1 MNVCTPRGAPLGLL
15 LVCACTQTPSPL
27 VVSAASSLT
36 DVLRALEPE
45 VERRLDREVD
55 FAFAG
60 SQALRLQIEQGA
72 PVDVFLSANGLHVDA
87 LVAAGLAQAPHR
99 FAANV
104 LTVAVPESNPAG
116 LERFEDLGRASRIVV
131 GAEEVPV
138 GRYTAEVLGR
148 LAAGDGAL
156 AAQIHRA
163 VVSRES
169 NVRLVLAKVE
179 LGEADAAIVY
189 HTDVAGRRVKTIEI
203 PPELAVDA
211 DYFATVIDDSDAAR
225 AFVDL
230 LTGPLGRGA
239 LEAHGFVAR

>member
-1 MNVCTPRGAPLGLL
+1 VNVRVAPFGFL
-15 LVCACTQTPSPL
+15 LVCACTQTSSPL

-36 DVLRALEPE
+36 EVLRALEPQ
-45 VERRLDREVD
+45 VERSLERDVD

-72 PVDVFLSANGLHVDA
+72 PVDVFLSANAAHVDA
-87 LVAAGLAQAPHR
+87 LVAAGLGGAPRR

-148 LAAGDGAL
+148 VTARDDAL
-156 AAQIHRA
+156 AARIHRA
-163 VVSRES
+163 VVSREN

-189 HTDVAGRRVKTIEI
+189 RTDVTGRRVKTIEI
-203 PPELAVDA
+203 PSELQVEAS
-211 DYFATVIDDSDAAR
+211 YFATVIEDSDEAR
-225 AFVDL
+225 AFVEL
-230 LTGPLGRGA
+230 LTGPVGRAA
-239 LEAHGFVAR
+239 LRAHGFVAR